1 MCLTCSVRD
10 RTFLRLFLFFFLA
23 AAVVVACFVATGT
36 AAANTTTLF
45 VFFLHP
51 LLLRSSRRRS
61 LSGEG
66 SDILDDMDIFDDV
79 DDSHHLLEA
88 ERACLHCHVEP
99 LDDRILDLLRCHL
112 VLLLD
117 AAPTVQQIKHSFLT
131 HTLHPPISRSF
142 IHHNFHKCICVYV
155 LLEGAELGSNAGGG
169 EGG

>member
-10 RTFLRLFLFFFLA
+10 RTFLRLFLFFFVT
-23 AAVVVACFVATGT
+23 VVVACFVATGT

-51 LLLRSSRRRS
+51 LLCSRRC

-66 SDILDDMDIFDDV
+66 SDVLDDMDIFDDV

-99 LDDRILDLLRCHL
+99 LDDRILDLLWRHL
-112 VLLLD
+112 VLLLN
-117 AAPTVQQIKHSFLT
+117 AAPTVQQIKHIFIT

-142 IHHNFHKCICVYV
+142 IHHSFHKCI
-155 LLEGAELGSNAGGG
+155 
-169 EGG
+169 

>member
-10 RTFLRLFLFFFLA
+10 RTFLRLFLFFFVTVA
-23 AAVVVACFVATGT
+23 IACFVATGI
-36 AAANTTTLF
+36 AANANTASALF

-66 SDILDDMDIFDDV
+66 SDVLDDMDVFDDV